1 MEMEKDIWGGSWSPE
16 IESRVANSIWEEKYR
31 VSFEL
36 IDSSEERIS
45 FLKKLIRKT
54 EEEREKLLKEYPEMS
69 PEESEALIEGDRSVD
84 LINFKKDK
92 EGFVD
97 QLNKDIISNNLPT
110 KEKQI
115 SQRLLDLINRYQP
128 ADEKREQGK
137 TVESR
142 LRGLQEFI
150 DLLINKLK
158 IVRLQQKTEGLQN
171 IESEAPK
178 KNNRAHLK
186 TNKRSRN
193 YHFEVSHLFFRTFKE
208 LRKRDNGVDPTY
220 KAVWSAIHNEY
231 DLIRENEDILAKP
244 EFDEKEIICY
254 MDSVSTPTAKL
265 VWLIRED
272 NAEGTFKLSSL
283 PSLISR
289 LKKNPPF

>member
-1 MEMEKDIWGGSWSPE
+1 MEMVKDIWGGSWSPE

-115 SQRLLDLINRYQP
+115 SQRLLNLINRYQP

-142 LRGLQEFI
+142 FRGLQEFI

-158 IVRLQQKTEGLQN
+158 IARLQNKNERNQELFDTED
-171 IESEAPK
+171 
-178 KNNRAHLK
+178 
-186 TNKRSRN
+186 RN
-193 YHFEVSHLFFRTFKE
+193 SHLNHKKDTQLNKQESKGPDE
-208 LRKRDNGVDPTY
+208 LDKLLYLIFEREPGATSNEIWRILKRELDRVNRK
-220 KAVWSAIHNEY
+220 Y
-231 DLIRENEDILAKP
+231 DKNKILAKFSP
-244 EFDEKEIICY
+244 EPK
-254 MDSVSTPTAKL
+254 TPGRPQGTIAWKSGSMKSQRSCTYRTMENRL
-265 VWLIRED
+265 PKIRSKQF
-272 NAEGTFKLSSL
+272 GKGLT
-283 PSLISR
+283 P
-289 LKKNPPF
+289 

>member
-69 PEESEALIEGDRSVD
+69 PEEIEVLIEGDRSVD

-92 EGFVD
+92 KGFVD

-115 SQRLLDLINRYQP
+115 SQRLLNLINRYQP

-137 TVESR
+137 TTESR
-142 LRGLQEFI
+142 VRGLKAFNE
-150 DLLINKLK
+150 LLINKLR
-158 IVRLQQKTEGLQN
+158 IARLQQKTGGLQT
-171 IESEAPK
+171 IESEASN
-178 KNNRAHLK
+178 KNKRAQLK
-186 TNKRSRN
+186 SNQRSRN
-193 YHFEVSHLFFRTFKE
+193 YHIEVSRLFFRTFRE
-208 LRKRDNGVDPTY
+208 LRKRDNEVDPTY
-220 KAVWSAIHNEY
+220 KAVWSAIHDEY
-231 DLIRENEDILAKP
+231 DLMRENEDILDKP
-244 EFDEKEIICY
+244 EFDEKEIICV
-254 MDSVSTPTAKL
+254 MDSVSTPAAKL

>member
-16 IESRVANSIWEEKYR
+16 IESREANSIWEEKYR

-45 FLKKLIRKT
+45 FLKKLIRKN

-84 LINFKKDK
+84 LINFKNDK

-115 SQRLLDLINRYQP
+115 SQRLLNLINRYQP

-158 IVRLQQKTEGLQN
+158 IARLQNK
-171 IESEAPK
+171 IE
-178 KNNRAHLK
+178 
-186 TNKRSRN
+186 RN
-193 YHFEVSHLFFRTFKE
+193 
-208 LRKRDNGVDPTY
+208 
-220 KAVWSAIHNEY
+220 
-231 DLIRENEDILAKP
+231 
-244 EFDEKEIICY
+244 
-254 MDSVSTPTAKL
+254 
-265 VWLIRED
+265 
-272 NAEGTFKLSSL
+272 
-283 PSLISR
+283 
-289 LKKNPPF
+289 